1 MLTLLIANFT
11 PAGNGAAVVAC
22 AGRGAESSNVSTD
35 GGTLMHTAHI
45 GQEPMREN
53 KRQPGKDI
61 TGPEP
66 TQE

>member
-1 MLTLLIANFT
+1 MSMLTLLIANFT
-11 PAGNGAAVVAC
+11 PTGNGAAVVAC
-22 AGRGAESSNVSTD
+22 AGRGAESTD
-35 GGTLMHTAHI
+35 GGTLMHTAHV